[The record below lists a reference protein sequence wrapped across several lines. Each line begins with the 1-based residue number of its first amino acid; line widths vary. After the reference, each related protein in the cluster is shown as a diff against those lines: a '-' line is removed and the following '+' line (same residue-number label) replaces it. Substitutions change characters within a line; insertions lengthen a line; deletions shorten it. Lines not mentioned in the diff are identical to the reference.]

1 MSDLGSRLRTTLQTF
16 PWVTMGF
23 PLGLRPLLPSHLVR
37 KWGGGKPPVWGLLL
51 IWDYPL
57 PSLMEVIHRGNTDP
71 ALDQIIKTEISRK
84 VLSPSLIS
92 RFYHLFMEPSPPGT
106 RRGGGGVLLPLPYL
120 RRFPIYL
127 GVISATFLPCLQRV
141 LVLSGEKP
149 SKPSL

>member
-106 RRGGGGVLLPLPYL
+106 RRGGGV
-120 RRFPIYL
+120 FFCHSH
-127 GVISATFLPCLQRV
+127 ISADFLYTWELFQQHSSHVCK
-141 LVLSGEKP
+141 GF
-149 SKPSL
+149 

>member
-106 RRGGGGVLLPLPYL
+106 RRGGGCS
-120 RRFPIYL
+120 
-127 GVISATFLPCLQRV
+127 SATPISPPISYIPGSYFSNIPPMSAKGFSFVR
-141 LVLSGEKP
+141 
-149 SKPSL
+149 